1 MVSALA
7 RTNSSMATVPS
18 PESTSI
24 STDWTR
30 STSGAALA
38 DGLRIARSP
47 AAPNPADASW
57 VAHALDSPG
66 NSSNC
71 ARNIR
76 NQGAHHYIRSLPTV
90 HHRDQRN
97 GQRSMWSPL
106 TAAFGRPVSRSV
118 YDTVRRRS
126 SSAVLRLPN
135 HSERSSHHGQLI
147 RPDRSGRMSWP
158 WWLLRSEWLGRRS
171 TALLDRLLTVSYTD
185 RDTGRP
191 KAAVSGGHMLR

>member
-7 RTNSSMATVPS
+7 RTNSSIATVPS

-38 DGLRIARSP
+38 GGLPIARP

-57 VAHALDSPG
+57 VAHALDSPS
-66 NSSNC
+66 NSTNC

-97 GQRSMWSPL
+97 GQRSMWPPL
-106 TAAFGRPVSRSV
+106 TAAFGRPVSRSSCG
-118 YDTVRRRS
+118 T
-126 SSAVLRLPN
+126 
-135 HSERSSHHGQLI
+135 
-147 RPDRSGRMSWP
+147 
-158 WWLLRSEWLGRRS
+158 
-171 TALLDRLLTVSYTD
+171 
-185 RDTGRP
+185 
-191 KAAVSGGHMLR
+191 SGGSPTRVIRRHSHACYAGEDVGRVDALDVN

>member
-7 RTNSSMATVPS
+7 RTNSSIATVRS

-38 DGLRIARSP
+38 DGLRIACSP

-66 NSSNC
+66 NSTSC

-76 NQGAHHYIRSLPTV
+76 NQGAHHQIRSLPTV

-97 GQRSMWSPL
+97 GQLRMWPPL
-106 TAAFGRPVSRSV
+106 TAAFGRPASRSLTGQELNPIAADPV
-118 YDTVRRRS
+118 VRRDQDEGG
-126 SSAVLRLPN
+126 VL
-135 HSERSSHHGQLI
+135 I
-147 RPDRSGRMSWP
+147 VRP
-158 WWLLRSEWLGRRS
+158 
-171 TALLDRLLTVSYTD
+171 
-185 RDTGRP
+185 
-191 KAAVSGGHMLR
+191 